1 MRVFTVLGPSQ
12 SGKTSL
18 VGALIGLEEGRAK
31 TLDIPGVAKVSQFG
45 FMDEDWTAIDIAGGA
60 ENLAAAGPALAGS
73 DAAVLCVG
81 AEAGAA
87 DLAAP
92 YFRLI
97 EEAGVPCFLFINRVD
112 AASGRMSEI
121 VSALQVYCRHGIALR
136 QVPIRED
143 GQIIGAVDLISERA
157 WAYREGRPSALMEIP
172 ESVASRE
179 QEAREHLL
187 EALADFD
194 DALMEQLIEDR
205 QPLTEDVYETAT
217 AVLQHHDLVPAL
229 MGSAE
234 HRNGML
240 RLMKSLRHEA
250 PGYAVAQARLTET
263 GAKAGAPLAVG
274 VLADHV
280 KHLGKTV
287 LIRAFGDGVAG
298 GAALAGKAVGSITG
312 LDAKTPLP
320 VLAPGDVGLT
330 MKSDHLNAG
339 AVFHADAMRPLPGW
353 ARAHPPAY
361 RRLVTPAHE
370 RDEARL
376 SAALERL
383 SEIDPGL
390 ELGQDAQSGH
400 AVLGAQ
406 GPQHFRRLA
415 AKLAEGFGIE
425 IAEHP
430 VAPAYRETIRR
441 PVTCHHRHRK
451 QSGGAGQFADV
462 VIALRPLE
470 RGAGE
475 SFEQAV
481 KGGAVPRN
489 YIPAV
494 EAGVR
499 DALAEGP
506 HGFPVVDLSVTL
518 TDGKHHA
525 VDSSDH
531 AFRIAGK
538 NAMKEAMVES
548 GTIVLEPIV
557 QVVIHLPS
565 VHAGGL
571 VAVISGLKGQVM
583 GFEGHPMAAGWDV
596 FRAQLPVAALDDL
609 ANALA
614 SAARGTGWFSAEF
627 DHYTETRA
635 EEMARA

>member
-45 FMDEDWTAIDIAGGA
+45 FMDEDWTVIDIAGGA

-353 ARAHPPAY
+353 ARAHPPDD

-430 VAPAYRETIRR
+430 VPPAYRETIRR

-462 VIALRPLE
+462 VIALRPRE

-538 NAMKEAMVES
+538 NAMKEA
-548 GTIVLEPIV
+548 
-557 QVVIHLPS
+557 
-565 VHAGGL
+565 
-571 VAVISGLKGQVM
+571 
-583 GFEGHPMAAGWDV
+583 
-596 FRAQLPVAALDDL
+596 
-609 ANALA
+609 
-614 SAARGTGWFSAEF
+614 
-627 DHYTETRA
+627 
-635 EEMARA
+635 